1 MGGLG
6 ARGMNDKPT
15 VPAPEPRWRV
25 IVANGWVVAIP
36 IIARTPEAAA
46 AAWASWCR
54 NATSAEVTVRCDDGR
69 EVRGRVAPRIAYDF
83 TPETGA

>member
-25 IVANGWVVAIP
+25 VIANGWIVTGAPVAI
-36 IIARTPEAAA
+36 TQEAAA
-46 AAWASWCR
+46 SAWASWCR
-54 NATSAEVTVRCDDGR
+54 IIAPAEVTVSCDDGR
-69 EVRGRVAPRIAYDF
+69 YTNGTVTPRTAYDF